1 MRGQNSAMYMIAVL
15 VAVVVAAV
23 LLRQSRPIISG
34 FEASMQQASVVNPPA
49 IPPQMQYVPDK
60 NTDYLCRSPN
70 NSGVPCPEGTFCDG
84 TQQACVRK
92 TIFDMPGDLLGYFA

>member
-1 MRGQNSAMYMIAVL
+1 MYMLAVL

-34 FEASMQQASVVNPPA
+34 FENSMQQASVVNPPA
-49 IPPQMQYVPDK
+49 IPPQMSYVPDK

-70 NSGVPCPEGTFCDG
+70 ESGVPCPEGSFCDG

-92 TIFDMPGDLLGYFA
+92 TIFLNT

>member
-1 MRGQNSAMYMIAVL
+1 MRVHKGAMYMLAVL

-34 FEASMQQASVVNPPA
+34 FEAAMQVQNVPSVPV
-49 IPPQMQYVPDK
+49 QSQYVPDK

-70 NSGVPCPEGTFCDG
+70 ESGVPCPEGSFCDG